1 MAKLNEKN
9 ELNKGT
15 ISTPP
20 HVEPMKLNK
29 TQLKAI
35 ELGMVRED
43 VLKIKE
49 PALLKSIVDT
59 MIANKIVV
67 NTSET
72 PDAPAVKAPEY
83 VETPL
88 EQKLDEQ
95 RWMSKKQKMKDFFD
109 AQPKVSVMIPLE
121 AGEKPG
127 VVEIKRV
134 RGFDETVVVSGAVW
148 SKTFN
153 GYRVVVPKGV
163 YTEVARGIAEN
174 LSQELNQTL
183 TAGDQ
188 WKLDRIDPNT
198 GKPVREQLS

>member
-1 MAKLNEKN
+1 MAKLNETN
-9 ELNKGT
+9 ELDKGT

-35 ELGMVRED
+35 ELGMVEED

-88 EQKLDEQ
+88 EQKLDEE
-95 RWMSKKQKMKDFFD
+95 RWASKKQKMKDALD
-109 AQPKVSVMIPLE
+109 AEPQVWTLINLE
-121 AGEKPG
+121 AGERPG
-127 VVEIKRV
+127 VVETRKI
-134 RGFDETVVVSGAVW
+134 RGFEETVVVSGAVW

-163 YTEVARGIAEN
+163 QTLVPKTIAEN
-174 LSQELNQTL
+174 IGVEFNQTMS
-183 TAGDQ
+183 AGDA

-198 GKPVREQLS
+198 GKPVREQLI